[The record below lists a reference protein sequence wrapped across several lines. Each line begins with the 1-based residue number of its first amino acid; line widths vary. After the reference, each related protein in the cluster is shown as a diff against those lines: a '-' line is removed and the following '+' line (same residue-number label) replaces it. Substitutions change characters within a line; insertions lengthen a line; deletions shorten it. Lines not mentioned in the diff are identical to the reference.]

1 MPITLAYADADSVL
15 AKRLADDLSAVRLK
29 KDETVLVALI
39 SPSAVNDADV
49 LRQID
54 TANSQGQT
62 IVPVFV
68 QDAAL
73 PSEIAHLKTID
84 FRGGAYPFESLK
96 DRVMGLNAAAPDLKK
111 RNQRAGLVVALIA
124 LFIFGVGLY
133 AVGVLG
139 IHAPQEEFEEV
150 ETARMDQRNTLIAPT
165 LEPLIPVG
173 QFAISQFEITVTH
186 VPTRLRAYLIQT
198 VTATAQGTFIP
209 TLTPRPTEEE

>member
-1 MPITLAYADADSVL
+1 MPITLAYADADAAL
-15 AKRLADDLSAVRLK
+15 ARRLANDLSAVRLK

-39 SPSAVNDADV
+39 SPAGVSDADV

-54 TANSQGQT
+54 MAAAQRQT
-62 IVPVFV
+62 IVPVLA

-73 PSEIAHLKTID
+73 PPQIAHLRTID
-84 FRGGAYPFESLK
+84 FRGGTYPIEALK
-96 DRVMGLNAAAPDLKK
+96 NRVMGLNAAAPDLKK
-111 RNQRAGLVVALIA
+111 RNQRAGLVIGLIA

-133 AVGVLG
+133 SVGVLG
-139 IHAPQEEFEEV
+139 IHAPQEEFDEV

-173 QFAISQFEITVTH
+173 QFAISQFEITVTY
-186 VPTRLRAYLIQT
+186 VPTRLREYLVQT

>member
-1 MPITLAYADADSVL
+1 MPITLAYSDTEAAL
-15 AKRLADDLSAVRLK
+15 AKRVADELATVRLK

-54 TANSQGQT
+54 AAIDQEQT
-62 IVPVFV
+62 IVPVLV
-68 QDAAL
+68 QDASL
-73 PSEIAHLKTID
+73 PSKIAHLRPVD
-84 FRGGAYPFESLK
+84 FRGGALPFESLK
-96 DRVMGLNAAAPDLKK
+96 DRVLGLNAAAPDLKK
-111 RNQRAGLVVALIA
+111 RNQRAGLVVGLIA
-124 LFIFGVGLY
+124 LFVFGVGLY

-139 IHAPQEEFEEV
+139 IHAPQEEFQEV

-173 QFAISQFEITVTH
+173 QFAISQFEITVTY
-186 VPTRLRAYLIQT
+186 VPTRLREYLIQT

>member
-1 MPITLAYADADSVL
+1 MPITLAHSDADAAL
-15 AKRLADDLSAVRLK
+15 AKRLASDLSAVRLK

-39 SPSAVNDADV
+39 SPASVGDADV

-54 TANSQGQT
+54 AAQAQHQI
-62 IVPVFV
+62 IVPVLA

-73 PSEIAHLKTID
+73 PQKIAHLRPVD

-111 RNQRAGLVVALIA
+111 RNQRAGLVVGLIA

-139 IHAPQEEFEEV
+139 IHAPQEEFDMV

-173 QFAISQFEITVTH
+173 QFAISQFEITVTY
-186 VPTRLRAYLIQT
+186 VPTRLREYLVQT

>member
-1 MPITLAYADADSVL
+1 MPVTLAYADADAAL
-15 AKRLADDLSAVRLK
+15 AKRLAGDLSTVRLK

-39 SPSAVNDADV
+39 SPSGATDADV

-54 TANSQGQT
+54 AAQAQHQI
-62 IVPVFV
+62 IVPVLA
-68 QDAAL
+68 QDSAL
-73 PSEIAHLKTID
+73 PAKIATLKPVD
-84 FRGGAYPFESLK
+84 FRGGAYPFETLK
-96 DRVMGLNAAAPDLKK
+96 DRVLGLNATAPDLKK
-111 RNQRAGLVVALIA
+111 RNQRAGLVVGLIA

-133 AVGVLG
+133 SVGVLG
-139 IHAPQEEFEEV
+139 IHAPQEEFDEV

-173 QFAISQFEITVTH
+173 QFAMSQFEITVTY
-186 VPTRLRAYLIQT
+186 VPTRLREYLVQT